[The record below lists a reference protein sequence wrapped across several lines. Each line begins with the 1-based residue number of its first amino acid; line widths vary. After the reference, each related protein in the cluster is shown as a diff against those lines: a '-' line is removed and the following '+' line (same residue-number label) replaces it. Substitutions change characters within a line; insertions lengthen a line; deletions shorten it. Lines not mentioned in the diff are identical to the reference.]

1 MLGETN
7 GTRRV
12 GPATGRVGLTEPPP
26 RPGGAGGAGGDDP
39 SALVVEFAQRTT
51 AGSLHAGNEDAICC
65 WPSGREVLFAVAD
78 GVGGHED
85 GAVASATALD
95 CLLETWG
102 AGPPQGS
109 PLKRLRRAVERA
121 NLAVYDAGQARMR
134 TTLTVS
140 VLGPRTVTTAHVGD
154 CRLLLFRDGTLLQL
168 TDDHNLAARSA
179 RYGLP
184 SVTDLPDDP
193 GRRLLTRSLGQ
204 DPYLR
209 IDTLSLRLR
218 PGDIYVQ
225 CSDGLATLSGADIIR
240 VLVRHAPIAAAE
252 CLIQLAQQAGGRDD
266 MSVQV
271 MWVSSPALR
280 QRFDPSDTTLQR
292 SEAERGG
299 AFEPTG

>member
-1 MLGETN
+1 MFGETN

-12 GPATGRVGLTEPPP
+12 GPVTGRVGLTEPPP
-26 RPGGAGGAGGDDP
+26 RPGGAGGDDP

-51 AGSLHAGNEDAICC
+51 AGSLHAANEDAICC
-65 WPSGREVLFAVAD
+65 RPSAGEALFAVAD

-95 CLLETWG
+95 SLLETWG
-102 AGPPQGS
+102 AGATPRQGS
-109 PLKRLRRAVERA
+109 LLKRLRGAVERA

-252 CLIQLAQQAGGRDD
+252 RLIQLAQQAGGRDD

-280 QRFDPSDTTLQR
+280 QRFDSSGTTLQR
-292 SEAERGG
+292 SEALRGG
-299 AFEPTG
+299 AV